1 MLKNTVE
8 LQSAK
13 SRLHNK
19 WPGYPKGSQREREKM
34 IGEGGTHRLRDFK
47 EAYQCICIHAMYTS
61 YLDPDSNKYI
71 VKRKDMYE
79 KLEIWT
85 L

>member
-1 MLKNTVE
+1 
-8 LQSAK
+8 
-13 SRLHNK
+13 
-19 WPGYPKGSQREREKM
+19 
-34 IGEGGTHRLRDFK
+34 
-47 EAYQCICIHAMYTS
+47 MYTS